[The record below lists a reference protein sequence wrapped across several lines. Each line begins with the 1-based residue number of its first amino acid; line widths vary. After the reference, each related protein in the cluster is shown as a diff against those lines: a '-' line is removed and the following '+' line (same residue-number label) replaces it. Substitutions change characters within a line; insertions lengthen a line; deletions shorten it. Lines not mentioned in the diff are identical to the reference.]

1 MMKKY
6 NKKTTTTSSGWDYD
20 FSLYPSVGETK
31 REQLWYL
38 GISLAV
44 VAAAFLTLILI

>member
-1 MMKKY
+1 MKKY
-6 NKKTTTTSSGWDYD
+6 SKKTKTSSGWDYD

-31 REQLWYL
+31 PEQLWYL
-38 GISLAV
+38 GISLAI